1 MLEARPESQS
11 RKETLQEEIATM
23 KAKQDD
29 EILTAA
35 MHILM
40 LVQSQ
45 QVGMGKFNIQSN
57 ATVQGQTIGDYQH
70 IMQNYYINQDKTVS
84 FPAKPQRV
92 WNVPFPR
99 NPFFLGQEDLLTRL
113 HTRLQQGTTTAL
125 TQTQAIS
132 GLGGIG
138 KTQIAIEYA
147 YRYQDVYPFVF
158 WVRAEYHETLMS
170 DLVSLA
176 SQLQLAEQHETDQTK
191 MVTAVKQWLATHQ
204 GWLLIFDNADDVSRL
219 TSFLP
224 GRHAGAIVL
233 TTRATQTQ
241 PIAEPLLVEQM
252 DERTGA
258 EFLLRRA
265 RFLRDDQAFEQVTLE
280 DQQAAHQL
288 CQLVGG
294 LPLALDQAG
303 AYIDETKCSIQDYLN
318 FYQRDQQ
325 ARAKLL
331 QRRGEVIAGHPEP
344 VATTWALAFVRVEQ
358 ASTAAADLL
367 RACAF
372 LAPDLIPEE
381 LLQLGAS
388 HWGEALAQVAGDA
401 FLWNE
406 TIRKLLK
413 YVLVWRS
420 REQRA
425 LSIHRMVQTVLRDA
439 MDEQSQQQWANRAVR
454 AVDSMFPDVEFKV
467 WLQCERCLPHALV
480 CADLVV
486 QEGLVLVEAA
496 NLLNKVGYYLRE
508 RARYTEAEPLVQRA
522 LAIHEQALGLEHPDT
537 ASSLNNLAN
546 LYHAQGKYDEAK
558 PLYEI
563 REQVLGP
570 QHPDTARSLRGSR

>member
-23 KAKQDD
+23 KAEQDD

-99 NPFFLGQEDLLTRL
+99 NPFFLGQEDLLSRL

-170 DLVSLA
+170 DLVSFA

-388 HWGEALAQVAGDA
+388 HWGK
-401 FLWNE
+401 LW
-406 TIRKLLK
+406 RKWPVMLSCGMRPSESCSSMFWCGGA
-413 YVLVWRS
+413 VSSGHSRS
-420 REQRA
+420 TEWYRQCLEMRW
-425 LSIHRMVQTVLRDA
+425 M
-439 MDEQSQQQWANRAVR
+439 NRASNSGQIEQCELWILCFLMWSSRCGYNANGVCR
-454 AVDSMFPDVEFKV
+454 MRWCVLILLCRKV
-467 WLQCERCLPHALV
+467 WC
-480 CADLVV
+480 
-486 QEGLVLVEAA
+486 
-496 NLLNKVGYYLRE
+496 
-508 RARYTEAEPLVQRA
+508 
-522 LAIHEQALGLEHPDT
+522 
-537 ASSLNNLAN
+537 S
-546 LYHAQGKYDEAK
+546 
-558 PLYEI
+558 
-563 REQVLGP
+563 
-570 QHPDTARSLRGSR
+570 